1 MDKRVFLRS
10 AAVGWV
16 GDQEGMKGIQY
27 PSPLTFSGAWRG
39 MGQRLKWQADKGHD
53 RSIG

>member
-1 MDKRVFLRS
+1 MDKGVFLRS

-16 GDQEGMKGIQY
+16 GDREGMKGIQY

-39 MGQRLKWQADKGHD
+39 MERCLEWQADKGHD
-53 RSIG
+53 HSIG

>member
-27 PSPLTFSGAWRG
+27 PSDVGIPRLFGAG
-39 MGQRLKWQADKGHD
+39 
-53 RSIG
+53 